1 MQRSVIDRGNR
12 MPQVSNVEVVSYR
25 CVCVEDSEGE
35 GLRWRRQQRVK
46 SAAMCV
52 GCGHSS
58 CSVPKFFYPGR
69 VVNTVFFV
77 LIICFVILKLI
88 ETSGSAV
95 SHYFFWHF
103 QWIYFKSRHQVM
115 KILAPEQSDGSE
127 RLWNP
132 PRFSESG
139 VWGHSDTL
147 H

>member
-1 MQRSVIDRGNR
+1 
-12 MPQVSNVEVVSYR
+12 MPQVLNVEVVSYH
-25 CVCVEDSEGE
+25 CVCVEEGE
-35 GLRWRRQQRVK
+35 GLRWRRQQPVK

-52 GCGHSS
+52 GCAHSAAS
-58 CSVPKFFYPGR
+58 QKYYPGR
-69 VVNTVFFV
+69 VVNTVLFV

-103 QWIYFKSRHQVM
+103 QWIYLKSRHQVM
-115 KILAPEQSDGSE
+115 KILTPEQSDGSE